1 MKNTIK
7 ITTFLSTLL
16 IFFFVLGTTS
26 SYAQDAEKDAKKQKK
41 IVKQRKAF
49 KKNRTNALNEMY
61 KAYPESKA
69 EMGKSYA
76 YAAFANTGMNLFVV
90 ASGNGGGMAH
100 NNATGAEVYVK
111 MVSYG
116 AGVGIGFKK
125 YFAVFL
131 FEDSAA
137 YDNFLTSGWAADG
150 QADATADTGKDGE
163 GGSIA
168 VGMTVSRGVT
178 LYQIA
183 DKGFAVQATVQ
194 GTKFV
199 VSDELNGTE

>member
-1 MKNTIK
+1 MKNK
-7 ITTFLSTLL
+7 INAITVSILVLFLS
-16 IFFFVLGTTS
+16 IGIS

-41 IVKQRKAF
+41 IAKQRKAF
-49 KKNRTNALNEMY
+49 QKNRTNALNEMY
-61 KAYPESKA
+61 KAYPESRA
-69 EMGKSYA
+69 VMGRSHA
-76 YAAFANTGMNLFVV
+76 YAAFANTGMNLLVV

-131 FEDSAA
+131 FEDSVA

-150 QADATADTGKDGE
+150 QADATADTGKEGE

-194 GTKFV
+194 GTKFI
-199 VSDELNGTE
+199 VSDELNGK